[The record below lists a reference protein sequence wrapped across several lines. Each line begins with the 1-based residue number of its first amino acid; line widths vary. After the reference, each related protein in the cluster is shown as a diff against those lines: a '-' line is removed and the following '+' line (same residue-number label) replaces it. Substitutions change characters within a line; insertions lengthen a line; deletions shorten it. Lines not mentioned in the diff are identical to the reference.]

1 MALLPCLLAAAL
13 LLTEEPPLLNESDPT
28 HLSVE
33 LSGDPHAPPLHE
45 FLRCERGAHRSQ
57 WRCLHYRGDQPLD
70 PRDPRLNQAAH
81 WAPLPQ
87 PAQAALRKAHRRAR
101 ALDDAVGGGPH
112 AGFALL
118 SARSAEGAHLVRF
131 ALPIQ
136 VPSEPGPHAQVLAA
150 LRAAVTAANPPR
162 LGPPSDAAPAQDEDP
177 ASSSTGPAVNSPAPG
192 TCSAAALHP
201 SPQGALGSSLL
212 GGCASD
218 YSSL

>member
-1 MALLPCLLAAAL
+1 MALLPCLLATAI
-13 LLTEEPPLLNESDPT
+13 LLTEEPLVLNESDPT

-45 FLRCERGAHRSQ
+45 FLRCELGPNSSQ

-87 PAQAALRKAHRRAR
+87 QAQAALERAHSRAR
-101 ALDDAVGGGPH
+101 ALDDAVGGGLH

-131 ALPIQ
+131 ALPLR

-162 LGPPSDAAPAQDEDP
+162 LGPASDTAPAQDEDP
-177 ASSSTGPAVNSPAPG
+177 ASSSTDPGVDSPASG
-192 TCSAAALHP
+192 TCSAVALHP
-201 SPQGALGSSLL
+201 SPQGALGSSLV
-212 GGCASD
+212 GSCALND
-218 YSSL
+218 SSL